1 MNEKAAKV
9 GKSGSLGKIFGSD
22 EFGVFLPLLGIIVVT
37 TVLRPDFL
45 SVSNFS
51 AMLGQVTFIALTAL
65 GASFPLMVGQV
76 DISTGRVAGF
86 AGIIMSSMVVE
97 HGMGA
102 LPAILLALVA
112 CLIVGVINGILV
124 VYLEVPDFVA
134 TMGTLY
140 MVGGARY
147 LFVKGY
153 QFSLNTQEN
162 FPLVEIFD
170 GRYLGMPLYFW
181 IMVLIFVLVYHHQE
195 DSVGAET
202 SGHRRQPRGSGA
214 SGYQYQQ
221 DAHGSL
227 YDFRISGG
235 YRRTSDYAGCRYR
248 SSGDRRRLGVPRD
261 SRLCSRRR
269 QPGGRQGFTPWCA
282 DWNRV
287 GICGGERDYLLGMSG
302 NHEGSCAGTSDGRS
316 GTD

>member
-112 CLIVGVINGILV
+112 CLIVGIINGILV

-134 TMGTLY
+134 TMGNASVPLS
-140 MVGGARY
+140 MMAVGIMIAKSDLKSIIMDKRQL
-147 LFVKGY
+147 LFMAINMLIIPILCIPVMRLLPIDEVSYG
-153 QFSLNTQEN
+153 
-162 FPLVEIFD
+162 
-170 GRYLGMPLYFW
+170 
-181 IMVLIFVLVYHHQE
+181 IFVLMMAMP
-195 DSVGAET
+195 VGSMAVLIEKEY
-202 SGHRRQPRGSGA
+202 GH
-214 SGYQYQQ
+214 
-221 DAHGSL
+221 
-227 YDFRISGG
+227 
-235 YRRTSDYAGCRYR
+235 
-248 SSGDRRRLGVPRD
+248 
-261 SRLCSRRR
+261 
-269 QPGGRQGFTPWCA
+269 
-282 DWNRV
+282 
-287 GICGGERDYLLGMSG
+287 
-302 NHEGSCAGTSDGRS
+302 SDGTILAQS
-316 GTD
+316 IALSSVVSVVTIPIVTFLA

>member
-112 CLIVGVINGILV
+112 CLIVGIINGILV

-162 FPLVEIFD
+162 FPLIEIFD

-181 IMVLIFVLVYHHQE
+181 IMVLIFVLVYIIIKKTLW
-195 DSVGAET
+195 G
-202 SGHRRQPRGSGA
+202 
-214 SGYQYQQ
+214 
-221 DAHGSL
+221 
-227 YDFRISGG
+227 
-235 YRRTSDYAGCRYR
+235 
-248 SSGDRRRLGVPRD
+248 RRLLATGD
-261 SRLCSRRR
+261 
-269 QPGGRQGFTPWCA
+269 
-282 DWNRV
+282 NREV
-287 GICGGERDYLLGMSG
+287 AALAGINTNKMRMEAYMISAFL
-302 NHEGSCAGTSDGRS
+302 A
-316 GTD
+316 